1 MVSPRVWSISGRRV
15 CLVGGHFLQN
25 FSRDVFNRHPVAI
38 YRRMHS
44 IEISLSGVSA
54 IIHGQ
59 KNVYDSI
66 ILRNF
71 FLLLSFTVK
80 IETLKDFHI
89 RTELESNEN
98 NNNF

>member
-44 IEISLSGVSA
+44 IEIFLFQEFLQLFMDKRMSMILSSCEISFFFSLS
-54 IIHGQ
+54 Q
-59 KNVYDSI
+59 
-66 ILRNF
+66 
-71 FLLLSFTVK
+71 
-80 IETLKDFHI
+80 
-89 RTELESNEN
+89 
-98 NNNF
+98 